1 MNNIYYLE
9 TSAVNRLADEVADF
23 EFLNFLQRALKI
35 DFCVSSVVLWEILLN
50 SSASRK
56 ERLLFWL
63 QAASSSYLLKS
74 PSEILVA
81 YLEAGLPIKDRKA
94 FWYDRASKQNI
105 ARIWAKINRKTERTL
120 LSDLEELKERTAPL
134 RQLSKLHTSLLDAMT
149 DPSQE
154 GYDDDYFHGAMQR
167 LAGFLKSD
175 VEFVKNHEREVK
187 TSLILAFYLVAIGVD
202 LDNSP
207 IREFWAT
214 KHGDVSDP
222 FERLEILIS
231 QYPKL
236 FVRGPIAEMSLMMD
250 IQSVRSR
257 NANRG
262 MIHDSLHTIY
272 CYYSDNFITDD
283 AHFLE
288 IQAAKTSWLF
298 DGIISAEK
306 FVSMLY
312 AAREKALELFVHN
325 KQECNSPSDKSE

>member
-9 TSAVNRLADEVADF
+9 TSAVNRLADEVDDF
-23 EFLNFLQRALKI
+23 DFLNFLQRALKI
-35 DFCVSSVVLWEILLN
+35 DFCVSSVVLWEVLLN

-63 QAASSSYLLKS
+63 QSASSSYLLKS

-81 YLEAGLPIKDRKA
+81 YLEAGLPLKDRKA

-105 ARIWAKINRKTERTL
+105 ARVWAKIHRKIERTL
-120 LSDLEELKERTAPL
+120 LGDLEELKERTAPL

-149 DPSQE
+149 DSGQE
-154 GYDDDYFHGAMQR
+154 GYDDDYFHGAMLR
-167 LAGFLKSD
+167 LAGSLESD
-175 VEFVKNHEREVK
+175 EDFVKNHERDVK

-207 IREFWAT
+207 IQEFWAT
-214 KHGDVSDP
+214 QHGDVSDP

-236 FVRGPIAEMSLMMD
+236 FVRGPLAEMSLMMD
-250 IQSVRSR
+250 MQSARSR
-257 NANRG
+257 SVNRG

-272 CYYSDNFITDD
+272 CYYSDNFVTDD

-288 IQAAKTSWLF
+288 LQAAGISSLF

-312 AAREKALELFVHN
+312 ATREKAVELFTH
-325 KQECNSPSDKSE
+325 KE

>member
-9 TSAVNRLADEVADF
+9 TSAVNRLADDF
-23 EFLNFLQRALKI
+23 DDFDFLNFLQRALKI

-50 SSASRK
+50 SSTSRK
-56 ERLLFWL
+56 EQLLFWL
-63 QAASSSYLLKS
+63 QSASSSYMLKS

-94 FWYDRASKQNI
+94 FWYDRSSKQNI
-105 ARIWAKINRKTERTL
+105 ARVWAKIHRKTDRTL
-120 LSDLEELKERTAPL
+120 LGDLEELKERTAPL

-154 GYDDDYFHGAMQR
+154 GYEDDYFHGAMQQ
-167 LAGFLKSD
+167 LAGILKSD
-175 VEFVKNHEREVK
+175 DFVKNHEREVK

-207 IREFWAT
+207 IQEFWAT

-250 IQSVRSR
+250 IQTARLR

-272 CYYSDNFITDD
+272 CYYSDNFITND

-288 IQAAKTSWLF
+288 IKAAKISRLF
-298 DGIISAEK
+298 DGIIPAEK
-306 FVSMLY
+306 FVSMLC
-312 AAREKALELFVHN
+312 AAREKAIELFVH
-325 KQECNSPSDKSE
+325 KKLESTSPRDKSG